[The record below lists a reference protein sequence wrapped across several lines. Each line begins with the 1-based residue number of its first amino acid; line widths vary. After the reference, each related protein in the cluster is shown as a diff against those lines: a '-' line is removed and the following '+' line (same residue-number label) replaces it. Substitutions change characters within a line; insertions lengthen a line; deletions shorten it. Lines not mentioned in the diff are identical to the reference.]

1 MIETQFSK
9 VIKIFRSNNAL
20 EYRWHGNL
28 DLLNQYCSIS
38 NTSPKKK
45 KNDEYEWKFCHKSN
59 KRTNFDK
66 FPNLNKGL
74 KIQIRAS
81 TMKKSGLILTIS
93 SRNVFTNFLL
103 FFRSIGHT
111 YLNKQ
116 VERQFRIQTMWQ
128 AWA

>member
-45 KNDEYEWKFCHKSN
+45 KM
-59 KRTNFDK
+59 TNMNENSVT
-66 FPNLNKGL
+66 NLTK
-74 KIQIRAS
+74 
-81 TMKKSGLILTIS
+81 GLILI
-93 SRNVFTNFLL
+93 NFPTLI
-103 FFRSIGHT
+103 RD
-111 YLNKQ
+111 
-116 VERQFRIQTMWQ
+116 
-128 AWA
+128 